1 MKTQQAFV
9 KGICQ
14 LLDIYVYT
22 DADIYILYTD
32 QVYDEFY
39 RNFIHAAGFAF
50 SFAFSI
56 PFASAVCV
64 L

>member
-14 LLDIYVYT
+14 LLDIYT

-56 PFASAVCV
+56 PFASAFCV